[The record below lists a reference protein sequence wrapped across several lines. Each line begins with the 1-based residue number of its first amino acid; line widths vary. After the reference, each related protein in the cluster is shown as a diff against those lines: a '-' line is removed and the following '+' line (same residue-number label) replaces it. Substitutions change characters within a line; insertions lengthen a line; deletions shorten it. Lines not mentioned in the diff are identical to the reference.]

1 MTLYTEKSFTPYH
14 IISIFRRDEKIG
26 SAYFYIIENRQGQ
39 YGLIEDIEVI
49 EKYRGQGI
57 GKELVKNIIEIAKSE
72 GCYKIIAT
80 SRTSRKNV
88 HKFYTSLGFKKW
100 GYEFRMDL

>member
-1 MTLYTEKSFTPYH
+1 MTLCEEKSFTPYY
-14 IISIFRRDEKIG
+14 IISIFRGNKKIG
-26 SAYFYIIENRQGQ
+26 SAYIYIIENRRGF
-39 YGLIEDIEVI
+39 YGLIEDIEI
-49 EKYRGQGI
+49 LEEYRGQGV

-80 SRTSRKNV
+80 SRASRKNV